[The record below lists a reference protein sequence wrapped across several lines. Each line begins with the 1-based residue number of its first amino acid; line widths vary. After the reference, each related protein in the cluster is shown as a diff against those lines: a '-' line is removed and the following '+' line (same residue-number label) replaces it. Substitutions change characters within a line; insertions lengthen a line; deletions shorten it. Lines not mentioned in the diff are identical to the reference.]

1 MFGITH
7 LESMFRL
14 RRNQVCTS
22 RNWKPS
28 QREILS
34 KDAGPFI
41 KIFFFSRCFSYI
53 FAITNQLAC
62 FSISRLA
69 SVEDFFNVYIY
80 FKCYIYFLNVN
91 IYVSIKDYLF
101 RYIYLVCYLKFHF
114 YCLTCS
120 AMSNLNLADLT
131 TPNNNQR
138 F

>member
-14 RRNQVCTS
+14 RRNQDCTS

-41 KIFFFSRCFSYI
+41 KTFSFFRCFSYI
-53 FAITNQLAC
+53 FLIVNQLAG

-69 SVEDFFNVYIY
+69 SVEDFFNVYVF

-91 IYVSIKDYLF
+91 IYVSISDYLF
-101 RYIYLVCYLKFHF
+101 NYIYFMCYVKLCF

-120 AMSNLNLADLT
+120 AMSNLNLPDFT
-131 TPNNNQR
+131 TLNNHQR